1 MKNDKTTSAAKTM
14 KWVGL
19 AIGGCFL
26 LAGVVSLM
34 LQTEDPTV
42 KDSAIR
48 FAELGLI
55 GLSMVIIGL
64 GFESVLSALARIEEK
79 TSDESE
85 DDDTDILA

>member
-1 MKNDKTTSAAKTM
+1 MKSDKTTSSAKTL
-14 KWVGL
+14 KWVGVAL
-19 AIGGCFL
+19 GGSFI

-34 LQTEDPTV
+34 LQTEDPNV

-55 GLSMVIIGL
+55 GLSMVVIGL
-64 GFESVLSALARIEEK
+64 GFESVLGTLARIEEK
-79 TSDESE
+79 SSDESE